1 MCNVNSK
8 LHKEKWLRLYKT
20 EKLKIHSNSELSTF
34 HNTLIDKCWPEQQ
47 LPFMDFDVE
56 LNIISDDNIELNLYP
71 IMRIL
76 ENQRV
81 RNQNDENLLESE
93 KQEVI

>member
-1 MCNVNSK
+1 MIN
-8 LHKEKWLRLYKT
+8 
-20 EKLKIHSNSELSTF
+20 
-34 HNTLIDKCWPEQQ
+34 KCWPDQQ
-47 LPFMDFDVE
+47 FPLMYLDVN
-56 LNIISDDNIELNLYP
+56 LDIVSDDNVELNLYP

-93 KQEVI
+93 KQEVIRLL